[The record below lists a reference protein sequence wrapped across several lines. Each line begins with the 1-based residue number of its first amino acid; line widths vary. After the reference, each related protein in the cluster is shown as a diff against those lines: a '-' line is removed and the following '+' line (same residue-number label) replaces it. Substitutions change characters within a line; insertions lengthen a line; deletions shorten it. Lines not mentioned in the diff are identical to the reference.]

1 MRVAPGEEEAMTAVI
16 VSLNEGAQIVTLRR
30 ELREWRR
37 RNDLA
42 HQEDWDWRARA
53 IIAHEIRRIRI
64 ALKDLTGSPA

>member
-1 MRVAPGEEEAMTAVI
+1 MTADI
-16 VSLNEGAQIVTLRR
+16 VNLNEGAQIVMLRR

-42 HQEDWDWRARA
+42 YEEDWDWRARA

>member
-1 MRVAPGEEEAMTAVI
+1 MSAEI
-16 VSLNEGAQIVTLRR
+16 VNLNEGAQIVTLRR

-64 ALKDLTGSPA
+64 SLKELTGSPA

>member
-1 MRVAPGEEEAMTAVI
+1 MTGSVI
-16 VSLNEGAQIVTLRR
+16 NLNEGAQIVMLRR

-42 HQEDWDWRARA
+42 YEENWDWRARS

-64 ALKDLTGSPA
+64 SLKELTGSPA